1 MAVSIAVPPVERR
14 CGRLRGR
21 MAPFSQVEN
30 IRYLKSNSSLFARS
44 NPILPA
50 YLHFPSMPQNNV
62 CGWQYHTRNSL
73 VGSL

>member
-1 MAVSIAVPPVERR
+1 MAVSFAMPPVERR

-30 IRYLKSNSSLFARS
+30 ILYLKSNLALFARS

-50 YLHFPSMPQNNV
+50 YLHFPSLSQNNV